1 MPHFNEQQSNQSRG
15 GGIAQPGGF
24 KGGGISQPGRFSGND
39 ELFASLNSQQ
49 GLANRGIPG
58 VQQSF
63 NRQANPNQRPKGG
76 NIQQP
81 PAFRP
86 GGPPAPGRLR

>member
-1 MPHFNEQQSNQSRG
+1 MPQLNEFNNTQNQAKG

-58 VQQSF
+58 LQGAA
-63 NRQANPNQRPKGG
+63 NRQINPNQQPKGG
-76 NIQQP
+76 NIQRP
-81 PAFRP
+81 PRP